1 MSVFFLAIPLVLSAY
16 THLWNVIGFPAI
28 HPDEGVYMRRTML
41 ILKNL
46 GPHDDSARF
55 DHPPTTSMSSYDH
68 PYFGQIFLAVML
80 SMIGYPNSL
89 NPSAEDGTHSVEML
103 YLAPRVL
110 MGILAVLD
118 TFLVYKIADRRYNR
132 NVALIASVIFAVMP
146 LSWLYRWI
154 LLDSILLPF
163 LLSSV
168 FLAIYKQKPESFDT
182 EENHKKNVINI
193 NTNIPILLSG
203 ILLGLA
209 IYTKIPAFTMIPLV
223 GYLVYKNNKSLKT
236 LGLWI
241 IPVILIPLM
250 WPAYSISVG
259 QFDEWVSGVL
269 WQGTERHTNDAGLPD
284 IELDQIFNADP
295 VLILLGSIGVIFAA
309 LKKDFFLLLWI
320 IPCVVFFYLI
330 GWVILFHWIP
340 ILPAFCFGIG
350 VLIEYISHRISKKRI
365 IQKSLLFGPVFA
377 IGIFGLVTT
386 TMIITTNLS
395 SSEFEAAA
403 FIVKYLQGNYFE
415 KNVDKNYSD
424 DVTII
429 TSPIYSWIYKYAFNR
444 DHITSHIRDSEP
456 IRTAKVILVVDGV
469 YQSFLSKESQEDKLQ
484 YERIRMI
491 YNNTHTIAIF
501 SSDDN
506 NYNEKRKVFPYQN
519 LIVYSWAKKIQVR
532 TNY

>member
-16 THLWNVIGFPAI
+16 THLWNVIGFPSI
-28 HPDEGVYMRRTML
+28 HIDEAHYMRRTM
-41 ILKNL
+41 IVMKNL
-46 GPHDDSARF
+46 GPQD
-55 DHPPTTSMSSYDH
+55 PYYQYDH
-68 PYFGQIFLAVML
+68 PYFGQIFLAAML

-146 LSWLYRWI
+146 LSWMIRRIY
-154 LLDSILLPF
+154 LDSILLPF

-259 QFDEWVSGVL
+259 QFDEWV
-269 WQGTERHTNDAGLPD
+269 AGLLHQTHRVG
-284 IELDQIFNADP
+284 IP
-295 VLILLGSIGVIFAA
+295 VLDSLISVYQVDPFLLILGTSGILFLAI
-309 LKKDFFLLLWI
+309 KRDFFLLLWI
-320 IPCVVFFYLI
+320 VPFTAFSVAI
-330 GWVILFHWIP
+330 GYAQYFHVIIL
-340 ILPAFCFGIG
+340 LPAFSIGIG
-350 VLIEYISHRISKKRI
+350 VLIDGISHRITNKRI
-365 IQKSLLFGPVFA
+365 LQQYLIFGSILT
-377 IGIFGLVTT
+377 IGIFGLVSTSILIT
-386 TMIITTNLS
+386 IDVNSVYFKIYGFII
-395 SSEFEAAA
+395 
-403 FIVKYLQGNYFE
+403 KYLADVNNVETNSNKVTVISSHWWGYNSLWILKYIFDKE
-415 KNVDKNYSD
+415 EDSLIPNVKDHFIRDPVKTDNILLIVDKPLRDVISMNPY
-424 DVTII
+424 VTITPPNQAGQAMKI
-429 TSPIYSWIYKYAFNR
+429 QTLLN
-444 DHITSHIRDSEP
+444 
-456 IRTAKVILVVDGV
+456 
-469 YQSFLSKESQEDKLQ
+469 QSKKIATFID
-484 YERIRMI
+484 
-491 YNNTHTIAIF
+491 NTT
-501 SSDDN
+501 SSDN
-506 NYNEKRKVFPYQN
+506 GRYPYTSLSNMILNEKRPAGRIDV
-519 LIVYSWAKKIQVR
+519 W